1 MPTSVVLLISQPNI
15 DFTTFLGLAHK
26 VLGYS
31 PSANV
36 DQSRLDHSDAERF
49 LSCLAALRDPNAPA
63 GITPNLLAH
72 VSYTVLMMADERDLI
87 DILEA
92 TAGIPVVTSETLARN
107 VMLAILTGTLA
118 QWRDAV
124 VSGSTRA
131 AEFNVRQTFCQIMSL
146 FEQAGLGKVWKDY
159 QSKPLDDNTFYL
171 EYKPR

>member
-1 MPTSVVLLISQPNI
+1 MAISAVLISQTAV
-15 DFTTFLGLAHK
+15 DFTTFLALAHK
-26 VLGYS
+26 ALGFS

-36 DQSRLDHSDAERF
+36 DQSRLNHSDAERF
-49 LSCLAALRDPNAPA
+49 VSCLAALRDSSAPA

-72 VSYTVLMMADERDLI
+72 VSYGVLLFADERDLI

-92 TAGIPVVTSETLARN
+92 ASGLAVVTSETLARN

-124 VSGSTRA
+124 VSGSTRQ
-131 AEFNVRQTFCQIMSL
+131 AEHNVRATFCHIMSL

-159 QSKPLDDNTFYL
+159 QSKPLDDNTFFL

>member
-1 MPTSVVLLISQPNI
+1 MATSAVLITQPCV

-31 PSANV
+31 PAANV
-36 DQSRLDHSDAERF
+36 DQSRLEHSDAERF

-63 GITPNLLAH
+63 GITPNLLGH
-72 VSYTVLMMADERDLI
+72 VSYTVLMMTDERDLI

-92 TAGIPVVTSETLARN
+92 SAGMPVVVTETLARN
-107 VMLAILTGTLA
+107 VMLALVSGTLA
-118 QWRDAV
+118 QWRDAI
-124 VSGSTRA
+124 VSGSTRE
-131 AEFNVRQTFCQIMSL
+131 AEYNVRQTFCQIKSL

-159 QSKPLDDNTFYL
+159 QSKPLEDNTFFL